1 LDQEYS
7 EQRTHDRAIQNVTGR
22 YKAVW
27 ERQNGRCYYCGRAI
41 LTDQPRTTVQLDLSR
56 APSVLNSAYIHKI
69 CEPNEFELVRT
80 MEDIDVLRHYDVS
93 SILEGFTASPP
104 GKRVKSAIT
113 PKWKYYKLK
122 MFFADST
129 AASITLT
136 FKQIEDIIGADL
148 PSSSNDPDWWYPRWQ
163 SNRIAEAWVTEG
175 YTLKKVDTEKKKAAF
190 HRDEEGLQRL
200 VIPPALLSG
209 KIPAN
214 AVFELETHM
223 EYIINKY
230 GLGIERRKR
239 SEQ

>member
-1 LDQEYS
+1 LWSWPKCSRRKQ
-7 EQRTHDRAIQNVTGR
+7 
-22 YKAVW
+22 YK
-27 ERQNGRCYYCGRAI
+27 
-41 LTDQPRTTVQLDLSR
+41 S
-56 APSVLNSAYIHKI
+56 
-69 CEPNEFELVRT
+69 
-80 MEDIDVLRHYDVS
+80 
-93 SILEGFTASPP
+93 
-104 GKRVKSAIT
+104 
-113 PKWKYYKLK
+113 
-122 MFFADST
+122 FADST

-190 HRDEEGLQRL
+190 HRDEEGLERL

-223 EYIINKY
+223 EYIINEYLFSTLIKCKEC
-230 GLGIERRKR
+230 GWSFRRTVRTYKNTYVR
-239 SEQ
+239 PAFSA

>member
-1 LDQEYS
+1 
-7 EQRTHDRAIQNVTGR
+7 
-22 YKAVW
+22 
-27 ERQNGRCYYCGRAI
+27 
-41 LTDQPRTTVQLDLSR
+41 
-56 APSVLNSAYIHKI
+56 
-69 CEPNEFELVRT
+69 

-93 SILEGFTASPP
+93 SILEGFSASPP

-190 HRDEEGLQRL
+190 HRDEEGLERL

-230 GLGIERRKR
+230 GLGKSGESKPRTKPM
-239 SEQ
+239 